1 MKHQNSRTKEQ
12 RNHNA
17 LTVGDRRFVEE
28 YLVDLNPKE
37 ASSRAGLSPQTGSV
51 LLGKPRIQ
59 LALTRERAKRQTRT
73 EIYAD
78 EVLRRWWLLARADA
92 REFTQVRRVNCRR
105 CWGRNHQHQFRDHE
119 LIEAEMAHEAKQKK
133 LSPESRIEFN
143 DLGGGGF
150 DGYAE
155 PCRGAK
161 ATERLLEMGIAVEPT
176 ADHDCPACDGL
187 GQVTVWVNDSRH
199 YTPAG
204 AILYDGVKVSK
215 DGSIEVKLR
224 DRQHAEDMVAQHLGM
239 LVQRTA
245 IVNIDPTQL
254 SDEQLD
260 TVLRQFAIMD
270 GRAEAPVIEHEETD
284 DVSDAEFEDE
294 DEEVLGSELAPDT

>member
-1 MKHQNSRTKEQ
+1 MKHRRRLTTEQ
-12 RNHNA
+12 RQHLA

-28 YLVDLNPKE
+28 YLVDLNAKE
-37 ASSRAGLSPQTGSV
+37 ASLRAGLQINAGGV
-51 LLGKPRIQ
+51 LLGHPRIQ
-59 LALTRERAKRQTRT
+59 LALARERARRQTRT

-92 REFTQVRRVNCRR
+92 REFTQIRRVNCRR

-119 LIEAEMAHEAKQKK
+119 LIEAEMLHEVAQRKRAPQD
-133 LSPESRIEFN
+133 RTEFN

-161 ATERLLEMGIAVEPT
+161 ATERLLGMGITVEPT
-176 ADHDCPACDGL
+176 SDHDCPACDGL
-187 GQVTVWVNDSRH
+187 GEVTVWVNDSRH

-239 LVQRTA
+239 LVQRQA
-245 IVNIDPTQL
+245 ILTIDPTQL
-254 SDEQLD
+254 SDDQLNAAIQ
-260 TVLRQFAIMD
+260 QFDRMQ
-270 GRAEAPVIEHEETD
+270 GKLIEHEDSEKIAD
-284 DVSDAEFEDE
+284 ENEDE
-294 DEEVLGSELAPDT
+294 DSEEVVDAIENEVDQTP